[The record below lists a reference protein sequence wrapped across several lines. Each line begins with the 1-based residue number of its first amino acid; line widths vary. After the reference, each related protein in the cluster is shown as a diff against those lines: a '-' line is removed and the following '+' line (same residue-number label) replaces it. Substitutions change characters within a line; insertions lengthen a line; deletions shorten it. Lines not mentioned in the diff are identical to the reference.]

1 MKVRINGRSME
12 ADTVQVSREDG
23 EITLFE
29 DGGKLFCKSDSPVA
43 AAQFAPDTVC
53 LDFAPTHGMVALYR
67 GIIESRMNVKPLT
80 VGMPGAEP
88 ECCGACRKFHD
99 EDVAGY
105 GVCHEYKAFRHC
117 ADRCPRFVPKTKG
130 RRNRP

>member
-1 MKVRINGRSME
+1 MRINGRSME

-53 LDFAPTHGMVALYR
+53 LDFASTPEQVNLYR
-67 GIIESRMNVKPLT
+67 GIIESRMNIVPET
-80 VGMPGAEP
+80 VADWQESGDGDR
-88 ECCGACRKFHD
+88 CCGSCVYFAFEDTEGTGICRRKHNQLTQCWKIC
-99 EDVAGY
+99 EKY
-105 GVCHEYKAFRHC
+105 RQRKQ
-117 ADRCPRFVPKTKG
+117 T
-130 RRNRP
+130 

>member
-1 MKVRINGRSME
+1 MKVRISDQE
-12 ADTVQVSREDG
+12 IECSEVKVLLKG
-23 EITLFE
+23 EELSLFE
-29 DGGKLFCKSDSPVA
+29 EGGKLFCKAGHPVA
-43 AAQFAPDTVC
+43 AAPFAPDTVC
-53 LDFAPTHGMVALYR
+53 LDFAPTPGMVAMYR

-99 EDVAGY
+99 EDLAGY
-105 GVCHEYKAFRHC
+105 GVCHEYKTFRYC

-130 RRNRP
+130 RRKRP

>member
-29 DGGKLFCKSDSPVA
+29 DGGKLFCKSDSPMA

-53 LDFAPTHGMVALYR
+53 LDFASTPEEVNLYR
-67 GIIESRMNVKPLT
+67 GIIESRMNIVPET
-80 VGMPGAEP
+80 VADWQEPGDGDR
-88 ECCGACRKFHD
+88 CCGSCVYFAFEDTEGTGICRRKH
-99 EDVAGY
+99 
-105 GVCHEYKAFRHC
+105 
-117 ADRCPRFVPKTKG
+117 
-130 RRNRP
+130 N

>member
-1 MKVRINGRSME
+1 MRINGRSME

-53 LDFAPTHGMVALYR
+53 LDFAITPEQVRLYR
-67 GIIESRMNVKPLT
+67 GIIESRMNIVPET
-80 VGMPGAEP
+80 VADWEGTGDGDR
-88 ECCGACRKFHD
+88 CCGSCVYFAFEDVEGTGICRKNHNQLTQCWKLC
-99 EDVAGY
+99 EKY
-105 GVCHEYKAFRHC
+105 RQRKQN
-117 ADRCPRFVPKTKG
+117 K
-130 RRNRP
+130 

>member
-1 MKVRINGRSME
+1 MRINGRSME

-53 LDFAPTHGMVALYR
+53 LDFASTPEQVNLYR
-67 GIIESRMNVKPLT
+67 GIIESRMNIVPET
-80 VGMPGAEP
+80 VADWQESGDGNR
-88 ECCGACRKFHD
+88 CCGSCVYFAFEDTEGTGICRRKHNQLTQCWKLC
-99 EDVAGY
+99 EKY
-105 GVCHEYKAFRHC
+105 RQRKQ
-117 ADRCPRFVPKTKG
+117 K
-130 RRNRP
+130 

>member
-1 MKVRINGRSME
+1 MKVRINGRIME

-53 LDFAPTHGMVALYR
+53 LDFASTPEEVNLYR
-67 GIIESRMNVKPLT
+67 GIIESRMNIVPETVADWQESGDGDRYCGSCVYFAFEDTEGTGICRRKHNQLT
-80 VGMPGAEP
+80 K
-88 ECCGACRKFHD
+88 CWKICDKYRKR
-99 EDVAGY
+99 
-105 GVCHEYKAFRHC
+105 KQ
-117 ADRCPRFVPKTKG
+117 K
-130 RRNRP
+130 

>member
-1 MKVRINGRSME
+1 MRINGRSME

-53 LDFAPTHGMVALYR
+53 LDFASTPEQVNLYR
-67 GIIESRMNVKPLT
+67 GIIESRMNIVPET
-80 VGMPGAEP
+80 VADWQESGDGDR
-88 ECCGACRKFHD
+88 CCGSCVYFAFEDTEGTGICRRKHNQL
-99 EDVAGY
+99 
-105 GVCHEYKAFRHC
+105 
-117 ADRCPRFVPKTKG
+117 TKCWKICDKY
-130 RRNRP
+130 RQRKQK

>member
-53 LDFAPTHGMVALYR
+53 LDFASTPEEVNLYR
-67 GIIESRMNVKPLT
+67 GIIESRMNIVPET
-80 VGMPGAEP
+80 VADWQESGDGDR
-88 ECCGACRKFHD
+88 CCGSCVYFAFEDTEGTGICRRKHNQL
-99 EDVAGY
+99 
-105 GVCHEYKAFRHC
+105 
-117 ADRCPRFVPKTKG
+117 TKCWKICDKY
-130 RRNRP
+130 RQRKQK

>member
-53 LDFAPTHGMVALYR
+53 LDFASTPEEVNLYR
-67 GIIESRMNVKPLT
+67 GIIESRMNIVPET
-80 VGMPGAEP
+80 VADWQESGDGDR
-88 ECCGACRKFHD
+88 CCGSCVYFAFEDVEGTGICRKNHNQL
-99 EDVAGY
+99 
-105 GVCHEYKAFRHC
+105 
-117 ADRCPRFVPKTKG
+117 TKCWKICDKY
-130 RRNRP
+130 RKRK

>member
-53 LDFAPTHGMVALYR
+53 LDFASTPEEVNLYR
-67 GIIESRMNVKPLT
+67 GIIESRMNIVPET
-80 VGMPGAEP
+80 VADCGESGDGDR
-88 ECCGACRKFHD
+88 CCGSCVYFAFEDAEGTGSCRKN
-99 EDVAGY
+99 
-105 GVCHEYKAFRHC
+105 KNRL
-117 ADRCPRFVPKTKG
+117 TKCWKICDKY
-130 RRNRP
+130 RQRKKK